1 MIPFRRV
8 VVDHIQN
15 YFQASGM
22 KVANHCFEFR
32 NRTGGSRSHRVA
44 RVRGKKSKGVIA
56 PVICEALSN
65 QGTLVGMMMNWHQ
78 LYGRHAEILEMTN
91 GRLGRQ
97 AGISSSH
104 RSRKTGM

>member
-56 PVICEALSN
+56 PVICKALSN
-65 QGTLVGMMMNWHQ
+65 QGTLVGMLINWHK
-78 LYGRHAEILEMTN
+78 LSGRHPGILEMTM
-91 GRLGRQ
+91 GWIGRQ
-97 AGISSSH
+97 AGISSSL
-104 RSRKTGM
+104 SSSK